1 MYSPFIISHISLVIK
16 PALFFLKAKLSKY
29 ETKIFIGLLAAVI
42 VGCVIW
48 AAAAPRMLALIP
60 TFIAVCAGIALAQIK
75 EKSRKN

>member
-1 MYSPFIISHISLVIK
+1 MKQKF
-16 PALFFLKAKLSKY
+16 
-29 ETKIFIGLLAAVI
+29 FIGLLAAVI